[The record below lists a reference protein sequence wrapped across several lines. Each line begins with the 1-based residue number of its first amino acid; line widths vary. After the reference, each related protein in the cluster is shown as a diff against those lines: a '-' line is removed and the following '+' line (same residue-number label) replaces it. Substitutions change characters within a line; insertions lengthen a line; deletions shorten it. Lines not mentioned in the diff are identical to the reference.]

1 MNKTITEKTMHG
13 IFILGLFAYGL
24 FLINIMGKQTHQ
36 TLEILNGVANTPMG
50 LANYADMPPIIELRK
65 ENQNFVTYK

>member
-1 MNKTITEKTMHG
+1 MNKIITEKTMHR

-36 TLEILNGVANTPMG
+36 TLEILNGVVNGAPM
-50 LANYADMPPIIELRK
+50 ADMPPIIELRK

>member
-24 FLINIMGKQTHQ
+24 FLINIMGKQTQ
-36 TLEILNGVANTPMG
+36 ETFKILNGTPM
-50 LANYADMPPIIELRK
+50 ADMPPTIELRK

>member
-13 IFILGLFAYGL
+13 FFILGLVVYGL
-24 FLINIMGKQTHQ
+24 LLTYAMKKEKHQ
-36 TLEILNGVANTPMG
+36 TFKIVNTTDM
-50 LANYADMPPIIELRK
+50 ADMPPIIELRK

>member
-1 MNKTITEKTMHG
+1 MNKTITENTMHG

-36 TLEILNGVANTPMG
+36 TLEILNGAPM
-50 LANYADMPPIIELRK
+50 ADMPPIIELRK

>member
-13 IFILGLFAYGL
+13 IFILGLFAYGF
-24 FLINIMGKQTHQ
+24 FLIYTMGKQTHQ
-36 TLEILNGVANTPMG
+36 TLEILNSVSNGAPM
-50 LANYADMPPIIELRK
+50 ADMPPIIELRK

>member
-1 MNKTITEKTMHG
+1 MRR

-36 TLEILNGVANTPMG
+36 TLEILNGAPM
-50 LANYADMPPIIELRK
+50 ADMPPIIELRK

>member
-1 MNKTITEKTMHG
+1 MKENTMHR

-24 FLINIMGKQTHQ
+24 FLIYTMGKQTHQ
-36 TLEILNGVANTPMG
+36 TLEILNGAPM
-50 LANYADMPPIIELRK
+50 ADMPPIIELRK

>member
-13 IFILGLFAYGL
+13 IFIIGLLAYGL
-24 FLINIMGKQTHQ
+24 FLIYIMGKQTHQ
-36 TLEILNGVANTPMG
+36 TLEILNGAPM
-50 LANYADMPPIIELRK
+50 ADMPPIIELRK

>member
-24 FLINIMGKQTHQ
+24 FLINIMGKQTH
-36 TLEILNGVANTPMG
+36 EILNSISNGAPM
-50 LANYADMPPIIELRK
+50 ADMPPIIELRK

>member
-1 MNKTITEKTMHG
+1 MKEKTMHG

-36 TLEILNGVANTPMG
+36 TLEILNGVPM
-50 LANYADMPPIIELRK
+50 ADMPPIIELRK

>member
-1 MNKTITEKTMHG
+1 MQR

-24 FLINIMGKQTHQ
+24 FLINIMGKQTHK
-36 TLEILNGVANTPMG
+36 TFEILNSIPNGAPM
-50 LANYADMPPIIELRK
+50 ADMPPTIELRK

>member
-13 IFILGLFAYGL
+13 IFILGLFAYGF
-24 FLINIMGKQTHQ
+24 FLIYLMGKQTQ
-36 TLEILNGVANTPMG
+36 ETFKILNVTPM
-50 LANYADMPPIIELRK
+50 ADMPPTIELRK

>member
-1 MNKTITEKTMHG
+1 MKENTTHG

-24 FLINIMGKQTHQ
+24 FLIYTMGKQTQ
-36 TLEILNGVANTPMG
+36 KTFEILNGAPM
-50 LANYADMPPIIELRK
+50 ADMPPIIELRK